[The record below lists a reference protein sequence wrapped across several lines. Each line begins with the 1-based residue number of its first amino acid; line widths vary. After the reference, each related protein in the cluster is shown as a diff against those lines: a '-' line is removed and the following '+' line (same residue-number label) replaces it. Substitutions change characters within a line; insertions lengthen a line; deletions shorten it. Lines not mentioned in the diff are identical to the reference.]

1 MSRLDFSEV
10 QNLSVAICQ
19 DRSFQTAGNSAKF
32 RVDNVA
38 VSSFLVTRHYRLAL
52 IGAASISH
60 ARTGRIHITFFNDKA
75 PGGIGNLFFRARR
88 YRLRVSGVNTTSIE
102 VKKVELD
109 GNALNMRNARDIVAT
124 YRAAESGT
132 TVVSGAKIA
141 RLQNS
146 YGVVL
151 ELHATKIGTSAL
163 DLAGMEIN
171 SYDWRAD

>member
-1 MSRLDFSEV
+1 MLRYLRFLLLV
-10 QNLSVAICQ
+10 I
-19 DRSFQTAGNSAKF
+19 TA
-32 RVDNVA
+32 
-38 VSSFLVTRHYRLAL
+38 LAL
-52 IGAASISH
+52 IGAASVSH
-60 ARTGRIHITFFNDKA
+60 AKTGRIHIIFFNDKT
-75 PGGIGNLFFRARR
+75 PGVIGNLFFRARR

-109 GNALNMRNARDIVAT
+109 GNALNMRSVRDIVAT

-132 TVVSGAKIA
+132 TVVSGSKIA

-151 ELHATKIGTSAL
+151 ELRATKIGTSAL

-171 SYDWRAD
+171 SYGWRAE